1 MLRPG
6 ITLLRRCS
14 LTIARS
20 NSFINIGVICLEK
33 VISTLVKGQEW
44 FILAPAFNLLGI
56 CGLFLRIKHTWN
68 DFSDCVEDFSGLS
81 NGDEILVDDVI
92 GQNACQ
98 D

>member
-6 ITLLRRCS
+6 ITLLRRFS
-14 LTIARS
+14 LTIAWS

-56 CGLFLRIKHTWN
+56 CGLLSPIKQTWN

-92 GQNACQ
+92 GQNAGQ